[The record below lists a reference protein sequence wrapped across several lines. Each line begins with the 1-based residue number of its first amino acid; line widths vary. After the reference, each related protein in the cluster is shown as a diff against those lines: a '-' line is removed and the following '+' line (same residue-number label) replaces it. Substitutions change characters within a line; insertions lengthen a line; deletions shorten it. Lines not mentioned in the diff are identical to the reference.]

1 MTRIA
6 IIGMGHVGTA
16 MHALLNP
23 HARLITYD
31 AAAGLD
37 YPARDLAAC
46 HAAIICVDT
55 PMASDGSCDISHVR
69 DAVERVPVGTVLIKS
84 TVPPGTTDLLA
95 DMTGKQVCFSPEY
108 FGEPAYQHPWWPGGP
123 REVPFVILGGDPLTR
138 RALIDLLQPVLGP
151 AVTYFQ
157 CTAVEAETIKYMEN
171 AYLAAKVTFVNE
183 FRRICAAVGA
193 DWHTVREGWLLDPRI
208 SPSHTAAFAT
218 APGFGGKC
226 LPKDLSAIIR
236 AATDAG
242 YHPSFLAQIL
252 LSNHDFRGEDDT
264 RESPGPAC

>member
-16 MHALLNP
+16 MAGLLAP
-23 HARLITYD
+23 HASLVTYD
-31 AAAGLD
+31 AADRQD
-37 YPARDLAAC
+37 YPAQDLAAC
-46 HAAIICVDT
+46 DAAIICVDT
-55 PMASDGSCDISHVR
+55 PAASDESCDTSYVR
-69 DAVERVPVGTVLIKS
+69 DAVERVPIAKVLIKS

-95 DMTGKQVCFSPEY
+95 NITGKQVCFSPEY
-108 FGEPAYQHPWWPGGP
+108 TYDHPWWPGGP
-123 REVPFVILGGDPLTR
+123 REVPFLILGGDPLTR
-138 RALIDLLQPVLGP
+138 RAFIDLLQPVLGP

-157 CTAVEAETIKYMEN
+157 CTAIEAETIKYMEN

-183 FRRICAAVGA
+183 FRHICAAVGA

-208 SPSHTAAFAT
+208 SPAHTAAFTT
-218 APGFGGKC
+218 APGFSGKC

-242 YHPSFLAQIL
+242 YHPALLTQIM
-252 LSNHDFRGEDDT
+252 LSHQDFRSDHASCET
-264 RESPGPAC
+264 SGPSC